1 MVKMFDQ
8 LWTWLMTALQPYGPR
23 PYSTI
28 FIAAVAFILS
38 LTTNLANRLLV
49 DVERMKSVMEEV
61 KAWRREYELARKTNN
76 KQLMAKVMKRQK
88 AIMQLQGKAS
98 WDRMKVSLTY
108 IGPFWIIFYIL
119 SSFFQDTTVA
129 LSPFTF
135 PYLLGEKLPFISWY
149 IICSLAMSLPM
160 SRLLGANPE
169 MG

>member
-1 MVKMFDQ
+1 
-8 LWTWLMTALQPYGPR
+8 
-23 PYSTI
+23 
-28 FIAAVAFILS
+28 
-38 LTTNLANRLLV
+38 
-49 DVERMKSVMEEV
+49 EEV
-61 KAWRREYELARKTNN
+61 KAWRRDYELAKKTNN

-119 SSFFQDTTVA
+119 SSFFKDTTVA

-135 PYLLGEKLPFISWY
+135 PYLLGENLPFISWY

-169 MG
+169 MS